1 MNIKYKENNITQTK
15 KKKYA
20 YMCLKKVFFMYP
32 DFFLSVQQEPNEIMK
47 WEYHRIAGFKGL
59 KLKTLIALIG

>member
-1 MNIKYKENNITQTK
+1 
-15 KKKYA
+15 
-20 YMCLKKVFFMYP
+20 MYP

-59 KLKTLIALIG
+59 KLKTLIALISQLFFLVLQVSCIGRRIKYM